1 MLCKQVSSRQ
11 EASMC
16 ACIDPNS
23 CFTKFWIRV
32 VSQMRSCTHQICL
45 NGDQAVA
52 MKPRSAPAVASIHG
66 GTWDSTTAAPCFVRA
81 CTTAAR
87 PTSAGPRISSSLR
100 RRRACCLLRGC
111 VQGTCRSAWEC
122 RTGLATQPAAA
133 EEAARDERAHDA
145 PSPSRLAAA
154 AWSCCRAQACIRSPC
169 AMSLKWLART
179 RPEAAR
185 RTTTCE
191 FRIRRPLT
199 ESWSSGSASEFSF
212 LFNEQLRMHYS
223 VQPAA
228 HPGEHGLPKAHS
240 GLMRALVTLR
250 PFSQL
255 SRIGPCP
262 SLRSA
267 PPWKSWSP
275 VWLAAEAGHP
285 DAGFRV

>member
-1 MLCKQVSSRQ
+1 
-11 EASMC
+11 MC
-16 ACIDPNS
+16 TCIDPNS

-52 MKPRSAPAVASIHG
+52 MKPCSAPAVASIHG

-87 PTSAGPRISSSLR
+87 PTSVGPRISSSLR
-100 RRRACCLLRGC
+100 RRRACYLLRGC

-133 EEAARDERAHDA
+133 EEAAREERAHDA

-179 RPEAAR
+179 RPYPR
-185 RTTTCE
+185 QPDGP
-191 FRIRRPLT
+191 PLA
-199 ESWSSGSASEFSF
+199 SSAFGAHSQSRGAVTRCASENSMSSCACITVS
-212 LFNEQLRMHYS
+212 NPLRTQESTACQRHT
-223 VQPAA
+223 V
-228 HPGEHGLPKAHS
+228 G
-240 GLMRALVTLR
+240 
-250 PFSQL
+250 
-255 SRIGPCP
+255 
-262 SLRSA
+262 
-267 PPWKSWSP
+267 
-275 VWLAAEAGHP
+275 
-285 DAGFRV
+285 